1 MAKLFND
8 DGRFSPQGDRM
19 ADRRRHE
26 DMPIEEMAAIDAR
39 LRTLEQN
46 LATELG
52 ENRQFRHDIRN
63 WRTALDG
70 EMTLFQQELLR
81 QSERLGRLEQ
91 YQARHEAEYKAKM
104 EQLGNLAAI
113 EEKISNRIGSI
124 DHKVNTLI
132 VEKAMAK
139 WIVGLAAGLVVF
151 ILETVGKKLGWM

>member
-1 MAKLFND
+1 
-8 DGRFSPQGDRM
+8 
-19 ADRRRHE
+19 
-26 DMPIEEMAAIDAR
+26 MPIDEMAAIDAR

-113 EEKISNRIGSI
+113 EEKISTRISSI
-124 DHKVNTLI
+124 DSKVNTLI

-139 WIVGLAAGLVVF
+139 WIVGVAAGLVVF
-151 ILETVGKKLGWM
+151 LLEVIGKKLGWM

>member
-1 MAKLFND
+1 
-8 DGRFSPQGDRM
+8 
-19 ADRRRHE
+19 
-26 DMPIEEMAAIDAR
+26 MPIDEISVLDAR

-104 EQLGNLAAI
+104 EQLGNLAAL
-113 EEKISNRIGSI
+113 EEKISQKISNI

-139 WIVGLAAGLVVF
+139 WVVGLAAGLIVVM
-151 ILETVGKKLGWM
+151 LEVVGKKLGWL